1 MDSQIIPVTVEGIFK
16 KLLGITVYVY
26 RKLGLPAEFKVLND
40 VVVNG
45 RKISGN
51 GAGEFGDNTVILVGN
66 IILDLDYDS
75 MAHVLKV
82 PSEKFRD
89 KMVKSM
95 REWVTSI
102 KKELGYVPS
111 SEQIKKLLVEG

>member
-1 MDSQIIPVTVEGIFK
+1 MTVEGIFK

-75 MAHVLKV
+75 MAQVLKV
-82 PSEKFRD
+82 SSEKFRD
-89 KMVKSM
+89 KIVKSM
-95 REWVTSI
+95 TEGVH
-102 KKELGYVPS
+102 PS
-111 SEQIKKLLVEG
+111 KRSLDTFHRPSRSRNC